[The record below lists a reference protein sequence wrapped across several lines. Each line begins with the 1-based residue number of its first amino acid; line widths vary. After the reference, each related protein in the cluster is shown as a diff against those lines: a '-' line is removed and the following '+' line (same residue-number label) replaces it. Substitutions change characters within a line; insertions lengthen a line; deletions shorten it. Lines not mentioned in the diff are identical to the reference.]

1 MIKESPNLLVCFMRR
16 LANVVAHS
24 LARVANSH
32 AGHQL
37 YNSLPNCIDHLIDL
51 EIMSM
56 LL

>member
-1 MIKESPNLLVCFMRR
+1 MRR

-56 LL
+56 FP